1 MQTTIQEFTLSLLAY
16 KGALVETAGNGDRSA
31 NVLLGKETA
40 AALGMNEYERLAFDL
55 PAEKP
60 GSLRVDYDAPS
71 FEAMGRLV
79 ESMGRLACV
88 TIPTPELRII
98 DPEKELERTLSLQN
112 GVFRVLDCVPATQ
125 LYFCFFLQYDVMADE
140 RSGGMVEV
148 WVNPAEN
155 SMPRMA
161 SVLETMET
169 RNTPPPPELGELM
182 PRALQLAFA
191 NESKSIRSR
200 IGSFLES
207 VERRRKRDLERMR
220 DYYQTI
226 DQEIRQKIGRLAA
239 REDAKKGEIERL
251 SATGRA
257 YEARAAE
264 LLERYRVRVRV
275 TGLAALACAIPAYQI
290 RVQLFRRSATTEVL
304 FSWNPFDRRIEPRCC
319 DACRQVTRTA
329 VLCDDQVHYLCPRC
343 LESCSLCSKVFC
355 RACASKCPRAHR
367 A

>member
-1 MQTTIQEFTLSLLAY
+1 
-16 KGALVETAGNGDRSA
+16 
-31 NVLLGKETA
+31 
-40 AALGMNEYERLAFDL
+40 
-55 PAEKP
+55 
-60 GSLRVDYDAPS
+60 
-71 FEAMGRLV
+71 
-79 ESMGRLACV
+79 
-88 TIPTPELRII
+88 
-98 DPEKELERTLSLQN
+98 
-112 GVFRVLDCVPATQ
+112 
-125 LYFCFFLQYDVMADE
+125 
-140 RSGGMVEV
+140 
-148 WVNPAEN
+148 
-155 SMPRMA
+155 MA

-226 DQEIRQKIGRLAA
+226 DQEIRQKIARLAA

-275 TGLAALACAIPAYQI
+275 TGLAALACEIPAYQI
-290 RVQLFRRSATTEVL
+290 RVQLFRRSATTDVL

-319 DACRQVTRTA
+319 DACRQVTGTA

>member
-1 MQTTIQEFTLSLLAY
+1 MAVLAAAAAWKLSRISQCRELLAEF
-16 KGALVETAGNGDRSA
+16 LSETSRRKEFPEAWESARS
-31 NVLLGKETA
+31 
-40 AALGMNEYERLAFDL
+40 LA
-55 PAEKP
+55 K
-60 GSLRVDYDAPS
+60 
-71 FEAMGRLV
+71 
-79 ESMGRLACV
+79 
-88 TIPTPELRII
+88 
-98 DPEKELERTLSLQN
+98 
-112 GVFRVLDCVPATQ
+112 
-125 LYFCFFLQYDVMADE
+125 DV
-140 RSGGMVEV
+140 
-148 WVNPAEN
+148 
-155 SMPRMA
+155 
-161 SVLETMET
+161 
-169 RNTPPPPELGELM
+169 
-182 PRALQLAFA
+182 
-191 NESKSIRSR
+191 
-200 IGSFLES
+200 ES

-226 DQEIRQKIGRLAA
+226 DQEIRQKIARLAA

-290 RVQLFRRSATTEVL
+290 RVQLFRRSATTEVV

-319 DACRQVTRTA
+319 DACREVTGTA